1 MYDTDIVSF
10 TEACL
15 ESVYSVR
22 GGIEL
27 CRLGHGVTGSECGD
41 LGAWAG
47 GSQVQALWTQP
58 ASPLKWSLAQCPVWF
73 EMRATGPGLPRALA
87 AREG

>member
-1 MYDTDIVSF
+1 MIQTLCPF
-10 TEACL
+10 QEACL
-15 ESVYSVR
+15 EHVYLMH
-22 GGIEL
+22 GGIEQY
-27 CRLGHGVTGSECGD
+27 RLGRGVTGSECGD
-41 LGAWAG
+41 LGAWAR

-58 ASPLKWSLAQCPVWF
+58 ASPLKWSLAQRPVWF